1 MSLPTRLGWA
11 LLLIGGLVLPA
22 CVPIQLAPVAAAPLV
37 VVTPNPNATPTATP
51 FQPAYLMPALAAPAE
66 KTATV
71 PDLPGSDPAL
81 LTPTI
86 TSTLPPQLDPAV
98 TPTPIAV
105 QDDRELVTFLL
116 LGSDTRGGPSFRT
129 DTMVVA
135 MVRPKT
141 GEVSLLSLPRDLW
154 VFIPG
159 NDYDRLNTAYLK
171 GQMEGW
177 SGGGPGLLKDTI
189 AYNFGI
195 PIDYTAMVD
204 FNGFRQIVDTLGG
217 VEVPIGCAYTD
228 WRLLD
233 PSYDPEDE
241 NNWYLYTAGPGVLH
255 MDGDLA
261 LWYARSRKRSSD
273 FDRGRRQQEVL
284 RAIYQKG
291 LQGDVLKE
299 VPELYTDFS
308 STVTTDL
315 GLTDLLKLAPLALH
329 LSNAD
334 IRGYYINGENG
345 AVTSWITPG
354 GAQVLLPNATVIQG
368 IVQEAMTSHPKPPPE
383 KVVSIEVRN
392 GSPYDGWDQ
401 LAAQRLN
408 YAGFETALKPADD
421 RNQASTFLYDLTTG
435 QDPSV
440 SASIL
445 AGLDL
450 PRSAL
455 ISAPQPEAGV
465 SYVLLVG
472 ADYQPC
478 FDPNDLSH

>member
-1 MSLPTRLGWA
+1 MHPPTRIWWA
-11 LLLIGGLVLPA
+11 LVLIGGLVLPA
-22 CVPIQLAPVAAAPLV
+22 CAPIELAPTAAPPLV
-37 VVTPNPNATPTATP
+37 MVTANPNATPTATP
-51 FQPAYLMPALAAPAE
+51 FKPAYLMPAVAAPADQ
-66 KTATV
+66 TAAAA
-71 PDLPGSDPAL
+71 DLPTANPAL

-86 TSTLPPQLDPAV
+86 TATLPPELDPAV

-116 LGSDTRGGPSFRT
+116 LGSDTRGGSSFRT

-171 GQMEGW
+171 GQLESW
-177 SGGGPGLLKDTI
+177 PGGGPGLLKDTI
-189 AYNFGI
+189 VYNFGI

-204 FNGFRQIVDTLGG
+204 FNGFRQIVDTLDG
-217 VEVPIGCAYTD
+217 VDVPIACAYTD

-299 VPELYTDFS
+299 VPQLYNDFS
-308 STVTTDL
+308 STVTTDI

-354 GAQVLLPNATVIQG
+354 GAQVLLPNPTVIQG

-383 KVVSIEVRN
+383 KVISIEVRN

-408 YAGFETALKPADD
+408 YAGYETNLKPADD
-421 RNQASTFLYDLTTG
+421 RNQTSTYLYDLSPG

-440 SASIL
+440 TSSIL
-445 AGLDL
+445 AVLGL
-450 PRSAL
+450 PQSAL
-455 ISAPQPEAGV
+455 ISAPQPDAGV

-472 ADYQPC
+472 ADYQSC
-478 FDPNDLSH
+478 FDPNELSH

>member
-1 MSLPTRLGWA
+1 MHRIKKISWG
-11 LLLIGGLVLPA
+11 LLIGGLLLSACGPVPA
-22 CVPIQLAPVAAAPLV
+22 AQLGVAALV
-37 VVTPNPNATPTATP
+37 VTANPNATPTATP
-51 FQPAYLMPALAAPAE
+51 FQPAYPIATE
-66 KTATV
+66 TATSQ
-71 PDLPGSDPAL
+71 PSATTSPLPSADAAL

-86 TSTLPPQLDPAV
+86 PPTLPPELNPGL

-129 DTMVVA
+129 DTIVVA

-171 GQMEGW
+171 GQLESW
-177 SGGGPGLLKDTI
+177 TGGGPGLLKDTI

-195 PIDYTAMVD
+195 SIDYTAMVD

-217 VEVPIGCAYTD
+217 VDVPVSCAYTD
-228 WRLLD
+228 WRLID
-233 PSYDPEDE
+233 PSYDPENE

-291 LQGDVLKE
+291 LQGDFLKQL
-299 VPELYTDFS
+299 PQLYNDFS
-308 STVTTDL
+308 STVTSDIS
-315 GLTDLLKLAPLALH
+315 LTDLIKLAPLALH
-329 LSNAD
+329 LTNAD
-334 IRGYYINGENG
+334 IRSYYINGENG
-345 AVTSWITPG
+345 AVTSWVTPG
-354 GAQVLLPNATVIQG
+354 GAQVLLPNPTVIQG

-383 KVVSIEVRN
+383 QVISIEVRN
-392 GSPYDGWDQ
+392 ASPNDGWDQ

-408 YAGFETALKPADD
+408 YAGYDTNIKPADN
-421 RNQASTFLYDLTTG
+421 RTQTTTYLYDLTAG
-435 QDPSV
+435 QDRSV
-440 SASIL
+440 TSSVLAVLGLPQSAV
-445 AGLDL
+445 
-450 PRSAL
+450 
-455 ISAPQPEAGV
+455 ISAPQPETGV
-465 SYVLLVG
+465 AYVLQVG

>member
-1 MSLPTRLGWA
+1 MHRVKKIGWG
-11 LLLIGGLVLPA
+11 LLIGGFLLSA
-22 CVPIQLAPVAAAPLV
+22 CAPVPAAQVGAAPLV
-37 VVTPNPNATPTATP
+37 MVTANPNATPTATP
-51 FQPAYLMPALAAPAE
+51 FQPAFLISPVPEATQQAGGPTPSLP
-66 KTATV
+66 TA
-71 PDLPGSDPAL
+71 DPAL

-86 TSTLPPQLDPAV
+86 PPTLPPELNPPV

-105 QDDRELVTFLL
+105 QDDRELVSFLL
-116 LGSDTRGGPSFRT
+116 LGSDTRGGTAFRT
-129 DTMVVA
+129 DTMVVV

-177 SGGGPGLLKDTI
+177 AGGGPGLLKDTI

-204 FNGFRQIVDTLGG
+204 FNGFRSIVDTLGG
-217 VEVPIGCAYTD
+217 VDVPVACAYTD
-228 WRLLD
+228 WRLID
-233 PSYDPEDE
+233 PTYDPENE
-241 NNWYLYTAGPGVLH
+241 NNWYLYTAGPGMLH

-291 LQGDVLKE
+291 LQSDILKE
-299 VPELYTDFS
+299 VPQLYNDFS
-308 STVTTDL
+308 STVTSDIS
-315 GLTDLLKLAPLALH
+315 LTDLLKLAPLALH
-329 LSNAD
+329 LTNAD
-334 IRGYYINGENG
+334 IRSYYINGENG
-345 AVTSWITPG
+345 AVTSWVTPG

-383 KVVSIEVRN
+383 KVISIEVRN
-392 GSPYDGWDQ
+392 GSPNDGWDQ

-408 YAGFETALKPADD
+408 YAGYDTTIKPADD
-421 RNQASTFLYDLTTG
+421 RNQANTYLYDLTAG
-435 QDPSV
+435 QDRSV
-440 SASIL
+440 TSSIL
-445 AGLDL
+445 AVLGL
-450 PRSAL
+450 PQSAL
-455 ISAPQPEAGV
+455 ISAPQPDTGV
-465 SYVLLVG
+465 SYVLQVG
-472 ADYQPC
+472 ADYQSC

>member
-1 MSLPTRLGWA
+1 MRLLGRIGWVLSLAGV
-11 LLLIGGLVLPA
+11 LLTSCAPA
-22 CVPIQLAPVAAAPLV
+22 AGSAAAVIPPVLV
-37 VVTPNPNATPTATP
+37 TANPNATVTPTP
-51 FQPAYLMPALAAPAE
+51 FQPAFQMSVAVAATEGPQAGPALP
-66 KTATV
+66 T
-71 PDLPGSDPAL
+71 LDPAL
-81 LTPTI
+81 LTPTV
-86 TSTLPPQLDPAV
+86 TATLPPELNPPL

-116 LGSDTRGGPSFRT
+116 LGSDTRGGTSFRT
-129 DTMVVA
+129 DTMVVV

-171 GQMEGW
+171 GQMESW
-177 SGGGPGLLKDTI
+177 AGGGAGLLKDTI
-189 AYNFGI
+189 GYNFGI

-217 VEVPIGCAYTD
+217 VDVPIACAYTD

-261 LWYARSRKRSSD
+261 LWYARSRKRSND

-284 RAIYQKG
+284 RALYEKG
-291 LQGDVLKE
+291 LQGDVVKQI
-299 VPELYTDFS
+299 PQLYSDLS
-308 STVTTDL
+308 STVTTDVSL
-315 GLTDLLKLAPLALH
+315 GDLLKLSPLALH
-329 LSNAD
+329 LTNAD
-334 IRGYYINGENG
+334 IRGYYINTDNG
-345 AVTSWITPG
+345 TVTSWITPG
-354 GAQVLLPNATVIQG
+354 GAYVLLPNAAAIQAVI
-368 IVQEAMTSHPKPPPE
+368 QEAMTSHPKPPPE
-383 KVVSIEVRN
+383 QTVSIQVRN
-392 GSPYDGWDQ
+392 GSPYDGWDK

-408 YAGFETALKPADD
+408 YASYATTFKPADD
-421 RNQASTFLYDLTTG
+421 QNQATTYLYDLSAG
-435 QDPSV
+435 QDRSV
-440 SASIL
+440 TSSIL
-445 AGLDL
+445 AVLGL
-450 PRSAL
+450 PQTAL
-455 ISAPQPEAGV
+455 ISAPQPESEV
-465 SYVLLVG
+465 SYVLVVG